1 MKRYLYPAKWI
12 SVQVG
17 RLLHTKRMLRF
28 IYRLHVSNQNWAGFK
43 TLAQK
48 PTQNTQRS
56 KPRYWDSVFNASYL
70 ARESTTKRYSQS
82 TTIGRLLRHY
92 TASTSFRSTRR
103 SGRITR
109 RSNPKQEQRFFQRNF
124 RNHCQTSRIT
134 WEAVKAGEF
143 SWKPS

>member
-1 MKRYLYPAKWI
+1 MKRFLYPAKWI
-12 SVQVG
+12 SVQVD

-28 IYRLHVSNQNWAGFK
+28 IYRLHVSNQNWASFK

-56 KPRYWDSVFNASYL
+56 KPGYRDSVFNASYL

-82 TTIGRLLRHY
+82 TTVGRLLRHY
-92 TASTSFRSTRR
+92 TSPTSLRSARYTRR
-103 SGRITR
+103 IIQWA
-109 RSNPKQEQRFFQRNF
+109 NPKQEQRFFQRNF

-134 WEAVKAGEF
+134 WESVKAGEF
-143 SWKPS
+143 SWKP

>member
-1 MKRYLYPAKWI
+1 MKRFLYPAKWI

-28 IYRLHVSNQNWAGFK
+28 IYQLHVPNQNWASSK

-56 KPRYWDSVFNASYL
+56 KPGYWNSIFNASYL
-70 ARESTTKRYSQS
+70 ARKPSAKRYSQS
-82 TTIGRLLRHY
+82 PAVGGLLRHF
-92 TASTSFRSTRR
+92 TASTSFRSARC

-109 RSNPKQEQRFFQRNF
+109 WSNSKQEQRFFQRNF
-124 RNHCQTSRIT
+124 RNHRQTSRIT
-134 WEAVKAGEF
+134 WEAAKAGEF
-143 SWKPS
+143 SWKP